1 MGLMLGNLLGNI
13 WMPESAS
20 TVAPEIDGLFDF
32 ILWLSIF
39 FLVLILVVMIVFV
52 VKYRH
57 REGEE
62 RKQEPTAGHSTAL
75 ELTWTIIPTILV
87 IIIYYFGFRGF
98 LHVAVPPPNSYEISA
113 TGRMWSWQFTYPNGH
128 QDTELHIPLNVPVRV
143 ILNSEDVIHSL
154 FIPVFRV
161 KKDVV
166 PGRYNKMWFQATKTG
181 TFDVECANYCGT
193 GHSQMLTK
201 AFVQEPEDFKKW
213 LTDASR
219 WWLHTSPI
227 DQGEKLYKAKGC
239 IQCHSVDGTRG
250 TGPTWKDMFGSQVD
264 LEGGGKVLADED
276 YVRESI
282 EYPQA
287 KIVKSFGPVSAM
299 SSFLGTSPQDIFALI
314 SYMKSISSN
323 YKGDLDSLRVVPK
336 DGKAPGLQPP
346 GALQNGQLMTQ
357 PTANNPQPTT
367 IPATPEPLVK

>member
-1 MGLMLGNLLGNI
+1 MGLMLGNLIGNI

-20 TVAPEIDGLFDF
+20 TIAPEVDGLFDF

-57 REGEE
+57 REGQEN
-62 RKQEPTAGHSTAL
+62 KQEPTAGHSTAL

-98 LHVAVPPPNSYEISA
+98 LHLAVPPPNSYEITA
-113 TGRMWSWQFTYPNGH
+113 TGRMWNWQFTYPNGYT
-128 QDTELHIPLNVPVRV
+128 DGELHIPLNVPVRV
-143 ILNSEDVIHSL
+143 VLNSEDVIHSL

-181 TFDVECANYCGT
+181 NFDVECANYCGT
-193 GHSQMLTK
+193 GHSQMLTR
-201 AFVQEPEDFKKW
+201 AYVQEPEDFKKW
-213 LTDASR
+213 LADASD
-219 WWLHTSPI
+219 WTKNTSPI
-227 DQGEKLYKAKGC
+227 AEGAKLYKAKGC
-239 IQCHSVDGTRG
+239 VQCHSVDGTRG
-250 TGPTWKDMFGSQVD
+250 TGPTWKDMFGSQVP
-264 LEGGGKVLADED
+264 LEGGKTVLADED

-287 KIVKSFGPVSAM
+287 KIVSTFGPISAM
-299 SSFLGTSPQDIFALI
+299 SSFKGTSSNDIFALTA
-314 SYMKSISSN
+314 YMKSISKFYS
-323 YKGDLDSLRVVPK
+323 GDLESLRIVPRN
-336 DGKAPGLQPP
+336 GKLPLPA
-346 GALQNGQLMTQ
+346 GALQNGQLETQ
-357 PTANNPQPTT
+357 PTSNNPQPTT
-367 IPATPEPLVK
+367 IPAKPESLVK